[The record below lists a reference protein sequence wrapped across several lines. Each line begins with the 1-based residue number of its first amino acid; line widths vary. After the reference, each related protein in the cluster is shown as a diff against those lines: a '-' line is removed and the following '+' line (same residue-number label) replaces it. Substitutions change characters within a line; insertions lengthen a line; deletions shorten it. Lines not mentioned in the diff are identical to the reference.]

1 MNIILLRPWLYS
13 NNRSKFHSKF
23 FFGAFYF
30 SKTSPY
36 GPKVTI
42 QHCGSM
48 KFYVHVFLLPFVLK
62 RREKPYTNH
71 HYIKPFG
78 HYHYTKQQIISSW
91 FSRVGNSFINDS
103 MWHIYHSHPCQL
115 TDISYIS
122 IHFNT
127 MPPRHNVIWKLY
139 FVSTLIL
146 KECILVLQKKS
157 GTKLE
162 LINEKEN

>member
-1 MNIILLRPWLYS
+1 MNIISLRPWLYS

-36 GPKVTI
+36 GPKVTL

-62 RREKPYTNH
+62 RREKPHTNH

-91 FSRVGNSFINDS
+91 FSRVGYSFINDS
-103 MWHIYHSHPCQL
+103 MTVAYIPFTSMPTHWYFIHFHTFQHNATQEQCYLKTIFCINSHPKR
-115 TDISYIS
+115 
-122 IHFNT
+122 
-127 MPPRHNVIWKLY
+127 MY
-139 FVSTLIL
+139 FGTA
-146 KECILVLQKKS
+146 EKKV
-157 GTKLE
+157 E
-162 LINEKEN
+162 QN